1 LPKIV
6 RKPDCAGDRVW
17 DAPAAEELIAP
28 ISFSYDQITRL
39 RFLFIERPCYVLG
52 YRTGGQ
58 AVRQFLMEEITMK
71 VWSKPAV
78 REQEVGLEVT
88 SYMPAEIDI
97 I

>member
-1 LPKIV
+1 M
-6 RKPDCAGDRVW
+6 
-17 DAPAAEELIAP
+17 
-28 ISFSYDQITRL
+28 
-39 RFLFIERPCYVLG
+39 RFLFIEHRRYILVIG
-52 YRTGGQ
+52 TGGLGGSP
-58 AVRQFLMEEITMK
+58 QFKQEEIVMK

>member
-1 LPKIV
+1 MATGRTVVARSL
-6 RKPDCAGDRVW
+6 
-17 DAPAAEELIAP
+17 EEA
-28 ISFSYDQITRL
+28 
-39 RFLFIERPCYVLG
+39 
-52 YRTGGQ
+52 
-58 AVRQFLMEEITMK
+58 MK